1 MTVLLQE
8 GENGGVP
15 AVKLTNS
22 SSGKIKKH

>member
-1 MTVLLQE
+1 LLQE